1 MYLVM
6 SELFLLISV
15 CVSTL
20 GFAALILLCGMEVV
34 LDIVCIVEDDME

>member
-15 CVSTL
+15 TVCSL
-20 GFAALILLCGMEVV
+20 GFVALFFLCVMEVV
-34 LDIVCIVEDDME
+34 LNVVCIVEDCME